1 MPTVS
6 YGIANTAD
14 DAVYTPAIASAA
26 AVFLGNFSGTEYGG
40 PAVALFRFLGVAV
53 PQGATITEAHIDVTY
68 NPAGPGGVGRVGSG
82 AGLIYGVAQDNVGST
97 TPANIPSL
105 PKTTASSAVP
115 NTTGTFSID
124 VTDEAQEVVSRG
136 GWSSGNAMGFVAD
149 GSSASTSEWIELYD
163 YSSSTTLCAQ
173 LSITYTAGGPP
184 TLSELTL
191 SPATTTEAAV
201 IGDTVGALS
210 GMTAGSTLSLTDS
223 ASGRFSLDGSSIKV
237 ASALTV
243 GTYSITVRET
253 LDGATNTPRDT
264 SLSITV
270 TEAPP
275 LSFVGSATGTTS
287 ATMPAH
293 QAGDL
298 ILCWA
303 YRDGSNTLPT
313 LPSGQNWTTLNGVTG
328 ANTNSAYL
336 VGKIATSSS
345 EGVGTFTSAT
355 SVIVQVYRP
364 RSGYTATWS
373 AVAANTGAS
382 TTVNYPALTLQT
394 GDGSSWVAAFSG
406 HRSTNTSLETPPAG
420 MTLRSTV
427 VDATDE
433 AAGFDTNGGVASWPS
448 TNVSV
453 GGTSSGWRS
462 AVVEIVVA
470 VASTRRPPRHS
481 FWL

>member
-1 MPTVS
+1 MAETVT
-6 YGIANTAD
+6 YAIANTAD
-14 DAVYTPAIASAA
+14 DIIWAPQ
-26 AVFLGNFSGTEYGG
+26 FSLTIDTNVANGLAGG
-40 PAVALFRFLGVAV
+40 LYRYWAGLRFLTNPSAP
-53 PQGATITEAHIDVTY
+53 PQGATIVEAYIDIVKDVGTSE
-68 NPAGPGGVGRVGSG
+68 AGSGGV
-82 AGLIYGVAQDNVGST
+82 IYGAAVDNAAPWTETT
-97 TPANIPSL
+97 TPQNV
-105 PKTTASSAVP
+105 PKTTASTAVGDGATQRLYVTAQVAEITARAGYAP
-115 NTTGTFSID
+115 GNAIAFAGDPTTATGLMSWVD
-124 VTDEAQEVVSRG
+124 Y
-136 GWSSGNAMGFVAD
+136 SGNP
-149 GSSASTSEWIELYD
+149 
-163 YSSSTTLCAQ
+163 AQ
-173 LSITYTAGGPP
+173 AAKLTIVWEAGGPP
-184 TLSELTL
+184 TLNALTL
-191 SPATTTEAAV
+191 SPATTTEAAAV
-201 IGDTVGALS
+201 GATVGALS
-210 GMTAGSTLSLTDS
+210 GTTSGSTLALTNT
-223 ASGRFSLDGSSIKV
+223 AGGRFSLDGSSVKV

-313 LPSGQNWTTLNGVTG
+313 LPSGQNWSILNGVTG

-336 VGKIATSSS
+336 VAKVAASSS
-345 EGVGTFTSAT
+345 EAVGTFTSAT
-355 SVIVQVYRP
+355 SVVVQVYRP
-364 RSGYTATWS
+364 RTGYTATWG

-420 MTLRSTV
+420 MTLRSAV

-433 AAGFDTNGGVASWPS
+433 AAGFDTNGGVAAWPS

-462 AVVEIVVA
+462 AVAEIVVA
-470 VASTRRPPRHS
+470 VTSTRRPPRHS